1 MVGTTVVNRLAMVL
15 LVMIVAIQ
23 YPLWF
28 GRGGWFKVWE
38 LDARLSAQRDSN
50 RRLELRNAAMDAEV
64 RDLKHGLDAIEERA
78 RVELGMVRE
87 DEVFY
92 QSPPAASAEGPT
104 VASTDPSRI
113 KP

>member
-1 MVGTTVVNRLAMVL
+1 MLNRLALGLAVL
-15 LVMIVAIQ
+15 IVAIQ

-38 LDARLSAQRDSN
+38 LDARLSAQRESN
-50 RRLELRNAAMDAEV
+50 HRLETRNAAMDAEV

-92 QSPPAASAEGPT
+92 QSPPAASVEGPT
-104 VASTDPSRI
+104 VASTDQSRI

>member
-1 MVGTTVVNRLAMVL
+1 VTNVLNRLSLVL
-15 LVMIVAIQ
+15 LVLIVAIQ

-38 LDARLSAQRDSN
+38 LDARVSAQRESN
-50 RRLELRNAAMDAEV
+50 KKLEARNSALDAEV

-78 RVELGMVRE
+78 RVELGMVRN

-92 QSPPAASAEGPT
+92 QSPPAASLQGSA
-104 VASTDPSRI
+104 VATTEPGRL